1 MENSSS
7 RILTTHVDS
16 LVRPPEIRGLM
27 RGKEFGQEYDREELA
42 RGVRSGVGEVV
53 QRQLAESIGIPSD
66 GEYGKSEFSAYVTEC
81 LRVLNP
87 VSRTRIRA
95 FYSIGAGT
103 GQYFENYIWDTT
115 RRPRA
120 HPEGRSFA
128 PDQSPTKAKRP
139 RRPNGF
145 IRRTSW

>member
-16 LVRPPEIRGLM
+16 LVRPPEIRDLM
-27 RGKEFGQEYDREELA
+27 RGKEYDREELA
-42 RGVRSGVGEVV
+42 GRVRSGVGKVV
-53 QRQLAESIGIPSD
+53 QRQLAESIDIPSD
-66 GEYGKSEFSAYVTEC
+66 GESGGSEFLAYVTEC

-87 VSRTRIRA
+87 VPRTRTRA
-95 FYSIGAGT
+95 FYSVGAGT
-103 GQYFENYIWDTT
+103 GQYFKSYIWNTT
-115 RRPRA
+115 RRPRV